1 MTSRHDEPG
10 LLDALS
16 RLAGHVFGMAQS
28 RLELASL
35 ELSEARTRL
44 MLMLIASFAA
54 VLLVG
59 GAIAALS
66 AWVAVVL
73 WPTLGHAVL
82 GWIALAYALAG
93 GAVVWWLF
101 SRLRNDPPLL
111 ADTLAELR
119 HDAAFMRSDGDNSGD
134 NRGGTSGGT
143 SGGAPR

>member
-1 MTSRHDEPG
+1 MTNRHDEPG

-16 RLAGHVFGMAQS
+16 RLAGHLFGMAQS

-35 ELSEARTRL
+35 ELSAARAQL

-54 VLLVG
+54 VLLLG

-66 AWVAVVL
+66 AWVAVAL
-73 WPTLGHAVL
+73 WPTLGHMVL

-93 GAVVWWLF
+93 GAVVWWLRA
-101 SRLRNDPPLL
+101 RLHNDPPLL

-119 HDAAFMRSDGDNSGD
+119 SDAAFMRGDRSDE
-134 NRGGTSGGT
+134 
-143 SGGAPR
+143 PR